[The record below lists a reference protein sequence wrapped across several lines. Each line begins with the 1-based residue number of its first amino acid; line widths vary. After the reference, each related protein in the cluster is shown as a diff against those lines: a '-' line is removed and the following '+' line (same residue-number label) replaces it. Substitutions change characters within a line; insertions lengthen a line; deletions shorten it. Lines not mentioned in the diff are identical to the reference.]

1 MSTFFKCDPGYDC
14 VCFFICDRVHVC
26 VYVCV
31 WTPRYAALASW
42 LSQTVQVLAGVVG
55 GVDRD
60 QAWYVLFT
68 LFATYTLLPLPL
80 LWSISTGV
88 LTAALHLLV
97 DTLRNY
103 DDAALFRKVSSLSYS
118 ARSLA
123 PHSIDYSQFLSV

>member
-1 MSTFFKCDPGYDC
+1 MSTYFRRDSGYYC
-14 VCFFICDRVHVC
+14 VCFMRSCACVC
-26 VYVCV
+26 VCV
-31 WTPRYAALASW
+31 SPRYAALASW

-103 DDAALFRKVSSLSYS
+103 DDAALFRKVSSLTYS
-118 ARSLA
+118 LARSAL
-123 PHSIDYSQFLSV
+123 H